1 MKVAVLSSRHE
12 RAATYTRLLR
22 DLPGVDLIDAEP
34 DETFAL
40 RPDAVV
46 VAGEI
51 SRRRELVER
60 AADVGARVLCEQPLA
75 TKEAD
80 AQAMVDACAA
90 AGVRLT
96 LASPACFS
104 PAFATVCRAIADDD
118 VVGGLTTI
126 HGAYSGHRTAGE
138 PALGA
143 NAPYLLDMVDAVLRG
158 EPAEQV
164 YAQTNT
170 VLSGRSSVESAAL
183 VTVRYASGTVAAID
197 CSWRPGNQSGLT
209 MSFIG
214 ERASVEFNAYPRLLG
229 GFDVGTAGARYE
241 AGGVDLDSLMLS
253 DFLAGAGNGPDGA
266 TGVRTSRIIEAA
278 YESAHTGQP
287 VVVVGNR

>member
-1 MKVAVLSSRHE
+1 VE
-12 RAATYTRLLR
+12 QAA
-22 DLPGVDLIDAEP
+22 E
-34 DETFAL
+34 
-40 RPDAVV
+40 
-46 VAGEI
+46 AG
-51 SRRRELVER
+51 
-60 AADVGARVLCEQPLA
+60 AHVLCEQPFA

-80 AQAMVDACAA
+80 ARAMVDACAA

-104 PAFATVCRAIADDD
+104 PAFTTVCRAIADDD

-126 HGAYSGHRTAGE
+126 HGAYSAAGE

-158 EPAEQV
+158 EPAAQV
-164 YAQTNT
+164 YAQTNS
-170 VLSGRSSVESAAL
+170 VLSGLSGVESAAL

-197 CSWRPGNQSGLT
+197 CSWRQGNHPGPT

-214 ERASVEFNAYPRLLG
+214 ERASVEFNAHPLLLG
-229 GFDVGTAGARYE
+229 GFDVGAAGARYE
-241 AGGVDLDSLMLS
+241 AGGVDLDSVILA
-253 DFLAGAGNGPDGA
+253 DFLAGSGNGPDGA
-266 TGVRTSRIIEAA
+266 TGIRTLRIIEAA

-287 VVVVGNR
+287 VAVAGNDEALPE